1 MRLSPAFRSQLE
13 RELIAEGMDAL
24 QDACAKYR
32 PSRRIPFSTYASV
45 IIERRMWKCVEQE
58 LSYLAFPSMPQDS
71 FDLDLLVPLPDIMF
85 DSSEKCSHRRTQHVL
100 RGEKD
105 APLLMLRFGLV
116 DGVQWTCEE
125 IATLYE
131 MEPQTIRIRIRRALR
146 RLSAKRTY
154 MDPPLV

>member
-100 RGEKD
+100 
-105 APLLMLRFGLV
+105 LRFGLV